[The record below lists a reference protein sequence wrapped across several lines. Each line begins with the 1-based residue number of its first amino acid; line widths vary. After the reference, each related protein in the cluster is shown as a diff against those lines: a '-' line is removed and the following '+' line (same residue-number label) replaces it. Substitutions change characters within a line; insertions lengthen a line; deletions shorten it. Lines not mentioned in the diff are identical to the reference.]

1 VVKKVSVTQQPL
13 SSAGGFWQQ
22 NVIGKKENTIDDVMQ
37 RLDAIER
44 KLDLLLGVDPPEVT
58 AEEEAEGSWVIN
70 KG

>member
-1 VVKKVSVTQQPL
+1 MVKKVSVKQTPL
-13 SSAGGFWQQ
+13 SSSGGFWQQ

-58 AEEEAEGSWVIN
+58 AEEEAEGGWVIN